1 MIFELIY
8 YEWLEKG
15 VEFFLISGSFR
26 NVMTYDFSWKVLFK
40 GSTMN
45 WYGKRT
51 VFVWENKGIVI
62 SRESDVI
69 FIFVTLQGTIHNLYH
84 DLADLTSVFSNIK
97 CFLSFC
103 YLDKSYKESL
113 SQWTVTAG

>member
-1 MIFELIY
+1 
-8 YEWLEKG
+8 
-15 VEFFLISGSFR
+15 
-26 NVMTYDFSWKVLFK
+26 
-40 GSTMN
+40 MN

>member
-1 MIFELIY
+1 MIIELIY
-8 YEWLEKG
+8 YEWKG

-45 WYGKRT
+45 WYRKRT

-62 SRESDVI
+62 SWESDVI
-69 FIFVTLQGTIHNLYH
+69 FIFVTLRGTIHDLDH
-84 DLADLTSVFSNIK
+84 DLADLTSVFSNIR

-103 YLDKSYKESL
+103 YLAKSYKESL